1 MKKSIKWLASI
12 GIIGIMSIAMS
23 FIFSSKVFA
32 WMPPTLAANNPTTG
46 VFPQVY
52 LSNRTIT
59 LGEDRWNYLV
69 EQWQAEITGGN
80 ILCGDQ
86 GKAIRSG
93 RFDPTIY
100 YADDLMTYNE
110 WITMR
115 EAEFHKEVL
124 GKYQGKHNLSIS
136 TEIIENVPNLVK
148 DKGAYILWNGGQ
160 FGGPEALMY
169 IRQSARNAMSKIHA
183 MLAGEE
189 KPTDYEVTINPVN
202 TYQEWNGDP
211 NLGPQVGVME
221 TSDRAGNGYE
231 IVETG
236 TYSSTA
242 GGKDAQV
249 AYVLSIMEDVY
260 GAGEPAKKYTEEDI
274 QTAFWM
280 LVDPEGIGSLKQE
293 KLTANGIE
301 LYEKSEEYARFLE
314 ETSGGYESKVDTS
327 DAQIIVNQNSKE
339 YIVGPFVA
347 TYPDYED
354 ISYIKSMYITNGST
368 DLVVDEQR
376 QDFEIICKGAET
388 PVPGSNGITKVYP
401 KSGEPFFIKFSAAQL
416 NYPNKVELY
425 IQTEHIAECSVNY
438 ETYDSKM
445 SVYRYIGYTE
455 TAGEYVMTSGMVN
468 ITKNLYWEEWEV
480 VKEGYHVHYGD
491 ENDNCTDACYDVP
504 DQYDWVGHRGTE
516 TTVGRVYQPFV
527 KMDEQPET
535 HETAQPT
542 PCTTGGYVTFETNVA
557 VGGVVGKP
565 PAGETPPPDSPP
577 TIYLT
582 FELGGKVWVDKD
594 GGKESIGD
602 SHYGSGDTPM
612 SGVPVY
618 LYRQDGTLIATT
630 TTDGNGEYLFKDLNA
645 MYKYYV
651 KFRYNAQ
658 YYEPVE
664 YVSPYNGNWANN
676 SNGTDVRDERLDI
689 NARFQ
694 TISATPDN
702 YTRPDG
708 STNRTFTRDE
718 LESAGAIDQFGNLT
732 GGSGDQGEYVV
743 DCQLESYTGNG
754 GIDCYP
760 VENIFVIDYMQ
771 NQLSKTIINAA
782 PIYEKILHINQGYKE
797 RQEVDL
803 ALKKDV
809 EKATLEINGK
819 THVYEYDKRSEA
831 NDPNYDATFDI
842 GVRISD
848 GYYSTEYSRELYKS
862 DYAYKVSQYG
872 ENYAEYGKDKE
883 DELKIFV
890 TYKLT
895 VRNQSMSI
903 RGRIDEIV
911 DYFDEDYTFVPERS
925 YIEWSDGSTNNNAE
939 IFSVGSSKLG
949 STPGDIGGYN
959 KVYVTGGDRYLNSGE
974 KVTYYLT
981 YEVNKTTDAN
991 GENWIILDEELESGA
1006 AIGVGK
1012 ENIAEINRYSTIYA
1026 DGTQV
1031 PNVGEVGGLP
1041 AGLIDKDSNP
1051 GNVEDTGIGKDTGIN
1066 DAVYERF
1073 EDDSDKAPNIRIIL
1087 YRDDEENRVIQGTV
1101 WEDERNVNDNSINR
1115 GTTATGD
1122 GIRDEDE
1129 TKINGVTVQLVEIMD
1144 NGTEFVW
1151 REYGDHS
1158 QDYTKPIETIGKGT
1172 GSGTQEEETPIINVA
1187 NLVENYKFTGDY
1199 TGQYVFKS
1207 FMPGNYVIRYIY
1219 GDTIRTVLVNDTSTS
1234 EEAKSISNVYG
1245 EKGLNA
1251 KSYNGQDYK
1260 STTYQAGLGTY
1271 NGNNTHAGY
1280 VYDIAKSDATAVVS
1294 DAKDLKTLENIRT
1307 TMSQLNS
1314 RAEVIDYSN
1323 ENLINHIAEVLAS
1336 YREQPSYNG
1345 VAYNQTQIQSL
1356 VQELMDKTKMTAE
1369 TGTMNIEFEYNT
1381 AITGDNSNNNQT
1393 RYVVAN
1399 VDLGLEER
1407 PKAQLAIEK
1416 EVTNVKLTLANGT
1429 VLFDAETTAS
1439 NVLWQDHKNY
1449 QAGYKDGLLDGSK
1462 FSTITAIR
1470 NLNSTKFGLIQL
1482 TMDEELMHG
1491 ATIRISY
1498 QITVRNV
1505 GEADYNDDNFYYT
1518 GVASNTDS
1526 IVKTTA
1532 NQVID
1537 YIANNLQ
1544 FYVADNSSW
1553 QVISQDDL
1561 LNNGLVNTALKDN
1574 IAQYNTI
1581 ITTTDNANIA
1591 KTALVPTIYKD
1602 KIDNNAQDSVS
1613 DPLVLTQLITA
1624 ENDTDDLTYR
1634 NIVEIVRTSNTV
1646 GRKSEYSVVGNQDPS
1661 KEPQE
1666 MDSDRSETVRILPP
1680 FGDTGIYY
1688 IIAITTLAAVG
1699 IIVIGVIF
1707 IKKKVLKK

>member
-1 MKKSIKWLASI
+1 MIKKKLLVVLFTIAIILGLGNVVNAFTVSAPPFPHDWGDGWILYCREKGGAFRIGVPNTGRIEEFYYPSACPRGSVWNNYLMGVRSKLAGRIEFWLNAIAETEKAIPTSAWDGMYNGNNGELHYTPMVTQDGTVWRGACIATMPDYEVISETIDKNRTYAYILSAGEEGSPLFDGHEQGNYIEGGTISDNSSPEDQQEAIWNDPTINQGTMHYGSSLYQESVDYQNFIESTNIINNEYDAKFSKINEAQVTVDRGASSYTVGPFIMNYPDDNRFSYIENMKVIANNGTEYKLNPATDILFGSKGSRVYPGDGEEFYIQFTQGSI
-12 GIIGIMSIAMS
+12 GNATSVDLQVQFTYLAETTAEIRWLKGKGEIWQYIGQIEWVNGDWHTDGHNETDYSRPEEDDEGNVTYPHDKWVDTSHQDYKIGAYITMEKIDEYESQLLMIARGDRIWKS
-23 FIFSSKVFA
+23 
-32 WMPPTLAANNPTTG
+32 
-46 VFPQVY
+46 VY
-52 LSNRTIT
+52 LSYGI
-59 LGEDRWNYLV
+59 
-69 EQWQAEITGGN
+69 
-80 ILCGDQ
+80 
-86 GKAIRSG
+86 
-93 RFDPTIY
+93 
-100 YADDLMTYNE
+100 
-110 WITMR
+110 
-115 EAEFHKEVL
+115 
-124 GKYQGKHNLSIS
+124 NLPS
-136 TEIIENVPNLVK
+136 
-148 DKGAYILWNGGQ
+148 
-160 FGGPEALMY
+160 
-169 IRQSARNAMSKIHA
+169 
-183 MLAGEE
+183 
-189 KPTDYEVTINPVN
+189 
-202 TYQEWNGDP
+202 
-211 NLGPQVGVME
+211 
-221 TSDRAGNGYE
+221 
-231 IVETG
+231 
-236 TYSSTA
+236 
-242 GGKDAQV
+242 
-249 AYVLSIMEDVY
+249 
-260 GAGEPAKKYTEEDI
+260 
-274 QTAFWM
+274 
-280 LVDPEGIGSLKQE
+280 
-293 KLTANGIE
+293 
-301 LYEKSEEYARFLE
+301 
-314 ETSGGYESKVDTS
+314 
-327 DAQIIVNQNSKE
+327 
-339 YIVGPFVA
+339 
-347 TYPDYED
+347 
-354 ISYIKSMYITNGST
+354 
-368 DLVVDEQR
+368 
-376 QDFEIICKGAET
+376 
-388 PVPGSNGITKVYP
+388 
-401 KSGEPFFIKFSAAQL
+401 
-416 NYPNKVELY
+416 
-425 IQTEHIAECSVNY
+425 
-438 ETYDSKM
+438 
-445 SVYRYIGYTE
+445 
-455 TAGEYVMTSGMVN
+455 
-468 ITKNLYWEEWEV
+468 
-480 VKEGYHVHYGD
+480 
-491 ENDNCTDACYDVP
+491 
-504 DQYDWVGHRGTE
+504 
-516 TTVGRVYQPFV
+516 
-527 KMDEQPET
+527 
-535 HETAQPT
+535 
-542 PCTTGGYVTFETNVA
+542 
-557 VGGVVGKP
+557 
-565 PAGETPPPDSPP
+565 ETPPAFPP
-577 TIYLT
+577 ADKQIFLTI
-582 FELGGKVWVDKD
+582 EVGGKVFVDKD
-594 GGKESIGD
+594 GGKESISDGL
-602 SHYGSGDTPM
+602 YGSGDELVANIEVTLYEANGALATVSACADPKCKNY
-612 SGVPVY
+612 GKGGQNPV
-618 LYRQDGTLIATT
+618 
-630 TTDGNGEYLFKDLNA
+630 TTDSNGQYVFCGLDA
-645 MYKYYV
+645 MKQYYV
-651 KFRYNAQ
+651 RFKYNGQ
-658 YYEPVE
+658 YYEATT
-664 YVSPYNGNWANN
+664 YSSPSATYANGSSTWQNN
-676 SNGTDVRDERLDI
+676 SNGTENRSDRLAL
-689 NARFQ
+689 NEKFQ
-694 TISATPDN
+694 TIGATPN
-702 YTRPDG
+702 NYSGGQTYTRDQL
-708 STNRTFTRDE
+708 S
-718 LESAGAIDQFGNLT
+718 SAGAIDAHGNLA
-732 GGSGDQGEYVV
+732 GGSASMQNFVN
-743 DCQLESYTGNG
+743 DCMIYSYSGNG
-754 GIDCYP
+754 SMDLYP
-760 VENIFVIDYMQ
+760 LENSFVIDY
-771 NQLSKTIINAA
+771 NQYPSVLVPTAQPLYDKM
-782 PIYEKILHINQGYKE
+782 YYINQGLKE

-831 NDPNYDATFDI
+831 NDPNYDGTFDI

-872 ENYAEYGKDKE
+872 ENYAEYGKDKD

-890 TYKLT
+890 TYKIT

-911 DYFDEDYTFVPERS
+911 DYFDKDYTFVPERS
-925 YIEWSDGSTNNNAE
+925 YIEWSDRSTNNNPD

-949 STPGDIGGYN
+949 STPGDIEGYN
-959 KVYVTGGDRYLNSGE
+959 KVYVTGGDRYLNAGE

-981 YEVNKTTDAN
+981 YEVNKTTDSN

-1026 DGTQV
+1026 NGTQV
-1031 PNVGEVGGLP
+1031 PNVGDVGGLA
-1041 AGLIDKDSNP
+1041 AGLVDRDSNP

-1066 DAVYERF
+1066 DAIYERF

-1101 WEDERNVNDNSINR
+1101 WEDERNVNDNSINK

-1122 GIRDEDE
+1122 GIRDEGE

-1172 GSGTQEEETPIINVA
+1172 GSGTQVEETPIINVA
-1187 NLVENYKFTGDY
+1187 NLVANYKFTGDY
-1199 TGQYVFKS
+1199 AGQYVFKS
-1207 FMPGNYVIRYIY
+1207 FMPGNYVVRYIY
-1219 GDTIRTVLVNDTSTS
+1219 GDTIRTVLVNDTSES
-1234 EEAKSISNVYG
+1234 EEAKNISRVYG

-1280 VYDIAKSDATAVVS
+1280 VYDIGKSDATGVVS

-1323 ENLINHIAEVLAS
+1323 DNLINHIAEVLAS

-1345 VAYNQTQIQSL
+1345 NAYNQTQVQSL
-1356 VQELMDKTKMTAE
+1356 VQELINETKMTAE
-1369 TGTMNIEFEYNT
+1369 TGSMNIEFEYNT
-1381 AITGDNSNNNQT
+1381 GVTGNNGNNNQT

-1407 PKAQLAIEK
+1407 PKSQLAIEK

-1449 QAGYKDGLLDGSK
+1449 QAGYKNGLLDGSK

-1470 NLNSTKFGLIQL
+1470 NMNSTKFGLIQL

-1553 QVISQDDL
+1553 QVISQEEL
-1561 LNNGLVNTALKDN
+1561 INKGLVNTALKDN

-1581 ITTTDNANIA
+1581 ITTTENANIA

-1602 KIDNNAQDSVS
+1602 KINKDAQDSVS

-1634 NIVEIVRTSNTV
+1634 NIVEIVKTSNTV
-1646 GRKSEYSVVGNQDPS
+1646 GRKNEYSVVGNQDPS

-1688 IIAITTLAAVG
+1688 IIAITIIAGVG
-1699 IIVIGVIF
+1699 IIIIGIIF
-1707 IKKKVLKK
+1707 IKRKVLRK